1 MSRTQWQRSEGLST
15 VTRLH
20 TPWTTSPRFQ
30 TLHQQVVGVSTDIP
44 CITWLERRD
53 KNRQDVT
60 NRKQDVAWHDKTWHD
75 MTSRGVCVCVRE
87 DVRGRLA
94 VRVVG
99 WRGWLLPD
107 VIASLRRTQ
116 YNYKYLY
123 VYLEGKSNCS
133 WGMSLFWVVVTSCT
147 GKQCTCYLTGEEPLD
162 RCVCVTLCER
172 EKERN
177 RDALL
182 LQKLNT
188 SAWHRE
194 RQKEEDLSVCLAITK
209 SVCISDNTG
218 GVRSYTCWGGEEE
231 TVSVVCLLCS
241 VCLRG
246 LPLTPSIYMLVCIVG
261 GNHTD
266 THPSFIS
273 HTHTTQREHTM
284 FPNIFII

>member
-1 MSRTQWQRSEGLST
+1 
-15 VTRLH
+15 
-20 TPWTTSPRFQ
+20 
-30 TLHQQVVGVSTDIP
+30 
-44 CITWLERRD
+44 
-53 KNRQDVT
+53 
-60 NRKQDVAWHDKTWHD
+60 

-107 VIASLRRTQ
+107 LIASLRCTQ

-147 GKQCTCYLTGEEPLD
+147 CKQCTCYLTGEEPLD
-162 RCVCVTLCER
+162 RCVCVTLCVRER

-188 SAWHRE
+188 SAWDRE
-194 RQKEEDLSVCLAITK
+194 RQKEEDLSVCLPITK
-209 SVCISDNTG
+209 AVCISDNTG
-218 GVRSYTCWGGEEE
+218 GVRSYLLRWGGRNGER
-231 TVSVVCLLCS
+231 CLFALF
-241 VCLRG
+241 G
-246 LPLTPSIYMLVCIVG
+246 LPSRSATNPEHLHACVYSGWKSHRHTPLL
-261 GNHTD
+261 HLA
-266 THPSFIS
+266 
-273 HTHTTQREHTM
+273 HTHDTTRTHHVS
-284 FPNIFII
+284 